1 MLDKFLPEIK
11 DPEDYLTA
19 VSLFRTDRRL
29 GKEEAEKLLDIYAR
43 YLGGADDP
51 AYIKACLAVDML
63 PGRTM
68 EDAADLAAL
77 GLGDDDL
84 RALFAARGIIYK
96 KMEAGPQDVLDAVE
110 QIRGGALSMPIKVLL
125 ARTALDAVAAS
136 RNFAAM
142 REQAAFLAEFLT
154 GCGVETLDRYTGLA
168 EEVRM
173 KCWQ

>member
-11 DPEDYLTA
+11 DTEDYLA
-19 VSLFRTDRRL
+19 VLSLFRMNGPL

-43 YLGGADDP
+43 YLEAGDDP
-51 AYIKACLAVDML
+51 AYIKVCLAVDML

-68 EDAADLAAL
+68 DNAADFEAL
-77 GLGDDDL
+77 DLGDGDL
-84 RALFAARGIIYK
+84 RALFAARGLIYK
-96 KMEAGPQDVLDAVE
+96 KMEAEARDVLDAVE
-110 QIRGGALSMPIKVLL
+110 QIHSDTLSMPVKVLL

-142 REQAAFLAEFLT
+142 REQAAALAEFLT
-154 GCGVETLDRYTGLA
+154 GCGTEILDRYTGLA
-168 EEVRM
+168 GEVRM